1 MNREEYYASL
11 REYKDNVIQHWGI
24 LGQKWGIRRY
34 QNPDGTLTPAG
45 RERYLNKNGEFTKS
59 GAKKYEKDL
68 KKDQKKNGKFYD
80 KKEKAI
86 ESGDVKFAYKYRK
99 MFSDDDFNRLE
110 SVINEKQKYA
120 NLVNRANQ
128 MRMNKIR
135 AYTDIMN
142 LSLQTANNITG
153 LANNVMGLTNRLS
166 DSGKNNDNYEALTVD
181 SNGKPISRVHKFTGS
196 DGTKMSVTTLYNKNE
211 PKSSSEVNKSWS
223 FATDDKKKK
232 K

>member
-1 MNREEYYASL
+1 MNREEYFAAI
-11 REYKDNVIQHWGI
+11 REYKEIALQHWGI
-24 LGQKWGIRRY
+24 LGQKWGIRRF
-34 QNPDGTLTPAG
+34 QNLDGTLTPAG
-45 RERYLNKNGEFTKS
+45 RERYLNKNGELTKA

-68 KKDQKKNGKFYD
+68 KKDQRKNGKFNE

-86 ESGDVKFAYKYRK
+86 EEGDVKFAYKYRK
-99 MFSDDDFNRLE
+99 MFTDEDFSRLE
-110 SVINEKQKYA
+110 GVINERQKYE

-153 LANNVMGLTNRLS
+153 LANNVMGLSSRIS
-166 DSGKNNDNYEALTVD
+166 DAGKNKDNYEAITVD
-181 SNGKPISRVHKFTGS
+181 ANGKPISKVHKFTGS

-211 PKSSSEVNKSWS
+211 SKS
-223 FATDDKKKK
+223 TDDEKKKK
-232 K
+232 